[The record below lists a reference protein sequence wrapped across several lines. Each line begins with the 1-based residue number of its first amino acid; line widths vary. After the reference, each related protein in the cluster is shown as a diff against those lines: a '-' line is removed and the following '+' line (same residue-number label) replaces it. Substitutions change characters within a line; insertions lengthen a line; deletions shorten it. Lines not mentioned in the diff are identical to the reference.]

1 MYIDESDGLLRE
13 PILLLNLSERK
24 VNVMA
29 NLMNFFEKNF
39 SSFRTMTQIQ
49 RDAKEIK
56 TTLMTTYQ
64 NTSVRAS
71 ELKRNNKYIRSVF
84 EWFGKH
90 DDDVDDHSSLMQ
102 DNDDEFDAG
111 FHYMDDDTQSSD
123 VMTADDMKTIS
134 SETTREMFKI
144 GRKRIETEIQFTSE
158 IMTTIDDRSSEI
170 LASIRTFDTG
180 ITAISKK
187 LDLIITGM
195 TTGFNK
201 KHQDFSY
208 KGTLQDSSGR
218 LTLPG
223 VKEFAQR
230 NAEHVTKTLIQ
241 SLMDMTGLTTL
252 DKELNELIQSYQHNL
267 LENIINIP
275 FIKRNFYT
283 GKTRSDYEL
292 QIDNR
297 YSKEP
302 AIFDGMTR
310 KSIIS
315 IIPDYLRQ
323 ITQAITG
330 IRLNI
335 TKHGSLSTA
344 EIKENF
350 TKSIDVTFDTSS
362 FNTRRLDTFISE
374 TTKNDNTVDSAD
386 LREVLKLMVEQYV
399 GQMYLHSTKNH
410 FTEKQLENGGD
421 KALHKHIAKLLKRAK
436 GKTLEYWTKLIEI
449 HSTKFITDKNYRSD
463 FAAAVNKS
471 INALD
476 AAAVRNLK
484 ESRKVTSTQFTQEM
498 FDDRAL
504 QRLRYDSSKFEHE
517 GKTLRQLIREGVISI
532 ESLTEKERHNL
543 DKPITTFEDLNDRLE
558 TSATE
563 VTGNFLNESQTTK
576 LNLVKDIFDK
586 LNDVVNVFFLS
597 EGPFGPMELRQREQQ
612 TQTDQPKQ
620 NRVKTIRIK
629 ARKKTQQPT
638 KQTYQSPEIDI
649 EQQKQTYE
657 SPSISIQEEEQN
669 IPPTLTEMDDTP
681 YIAPKEEPTSVLTDL
696 DYHPIQKQE
705 DADEQKA
712 SEVTSILSA
721 SKGNTGVAN
730 LVNEQIASI
739 KNMNL
744 QQRLKTIVTSS
755 IDRSGKKDSSKSP
768 LGKGLLFV
776 FGLAK
781 SFMSKIFTGIKTF
794 MSNAVQFVLKML
806 KSSFDKMKTGASAV
820 KEGTKDLIGTL
831 KERSAEKKAEKE
843 KQKEEKRMN
852 QLKDSL
858 VDLDEQPKET
868 IFEKISKTV
877 TNIKNKVTS
886 TVTEAKEKV
895 TESKPVKALQS
906 VGNKLKDKF
915 KNSEF
920 GQGMLSAFD
929 KTKGSKIVATSLFD
943 TTTNG
948 IEEILTSSSSSLM
961 TSVFTSILKAFD
973 KVHEQAVS
981 FIDAWNGMTE
991 DEIKEKQDKQRAEK
1005 EKEEKKKQEEEKKKE
1020 EEQKSQKKKHG
1031 ASFAVGKMVGGILN
1045 ILSGLLQ
1052 SVMTIVMS
1060 MTGLKKITSL
1070 IHTTLKNILKPLNKA
1085 FNSIYKA
1092 IKPVMK
1098 SIQNALRT
1106 IVDSIV
1112 QIFESVV
1119 IIIQPILEII
1129 GPILEQMM
1137 EALKPI
1143 LELVTGLVNIL
1154 VVPLVASIQTV
1165 LVPVVQTI
1173 GNNVE
1178 ILFGI
1183 IQVGMG
1189 LILTAT
1195 GGILIG
1201 VGAIGKIFGAGSLYD
1216 TGAKVMSL
1224 GRDMTSAGA
1233 ERVVSGFSKQV
1244 ALIGS
1249 MMTGELARTQEEPE
1263 QQETRQERTVATLNG
1278 SPMDGI
1284 YGSGDANAPYKFDDN
1299 VQDALS
1305 TLRSLASGIIS
1316 LFTGESDTETQ
1327 FENAKDQEAY
1337 AKAQMDTADLSD
1349 EERKRVDDK
1358 AFEMFKS
1365 STTNEQLYGETDEE
1379 YRARYEKNKE
1389 KYWAK
1394 AAVEILHE
1402 RIKAVADGSDEG
1414 AVAMTNSALG
1424 LNEDDKF
1431 TKALLAYD
1439 ESAEQGSAVEAMA
1452 DFVNAVSYSDED
1464 EYYDDDE
1471 WEYEYE
1477 GGGTGDIFQAASEVF
1492 TVARK
1497 TAGTDLRWNGTSVF
1511 NLKFPDGM
1519 VIDKISPTHCTSMMT
1534 AIVKR
1539 MGYYVPGNQSYSD
1552 TYQGTDQLL
1561 GTSGGHGSMTWGLQ
1575 SSDGHP
1581 NIYDKD
1587 GNVSEDWITG
1597 VGNPQPGDITFAG
1610 IGGNIHAHMGAYQG
1624 ANGYWFG
1631 FNGGR
1636 DDSLK
1641 NSVRLGE
1648 YYLQHGSMPPSTT
1661 VGYQSEGNRYDQQT
1675 GALAYPMQYWVRYVG
1690 PKSKGGGKRRR
1701 VRKKSSSGRS
1711 SGGLGIGGSKEDW
1724 IKTVAMV
1731 FEGYMKSGQRSYD
1744 GIHKYYD
1751 ASHVHEHVRLRNG
1764 QEISLRPDC
1773 SGTLGAAMTAFGY
1786 TLDGAPSG
1794 SHYDV
1799 TGTNGNLNFIHDPDG
1814 SISKDWQL
1822 LQFNGHNLEPGDIT
1836 GNKHHAS
1843 FVVTNLDAAYPGGLD
1858 AGGDTNLVESAKAAE
1873 EYLDGKSNPS
1883 WRSAMGSGV
1892 FSGGMGAKTIV
1903 RYVGGGSG
1911 KSSSSKR
1918 KSTSSV
1924 MSTRSTSSSSKSKS
1938 KIKTTS
1944 NRRITKTNSKGK
1956 KVSGKEALI
1965 QSAAEIFEAYQI
1977 TCPALT
1983 YSYSS
1988 LSAPITTRS
1997 GHTRRIRPDCT
2008 GTLTAAIQELGYTIR
2023 DTNGN
2028 DVGDWGVSSI
2038 VLGNQSKNTLI
2049 YDSPTAKT
2057 PSKDWQVLD
2066 FDKNKVQRGDI
2077 TVVPN
2082 SGRGQNDG
2090 HATMPI
2096 VDLKGS
2102 PRGFDG
2108 GSGLKQSP
2116 AAAVAY
2122 LQGKPDSQIPW
2133 VSNAG
2138 YSRMKKIWRYKG
2150 TTSVSSANSIN
2161 RNKQQAKTKSTAAR
2175 SPKTTTTTSKG
2186 NNKVLRAASETFL
2199 AALKAQQR
2207 DNGPYGHGAIL
2218 KNVKFDD
2225 GMVIDNMSAMCTG
2238 TQAAI
2243 IKRMGYY
2250 LPKDGG
2256 KSYSSTYQGNMYM
2269 GWANG
2274 TPGGWGIN
2282 NADGRPNIYTKNGQK
2297 SKDWIVSKDGSYQAG
2312 DISLPSSADG
2322 CTNQTMWHAHMAA
2335 FKYGGKWYGFN
2346 GGDPKN
2352 NPESTKGQNIARY
2365 YLEHGKMPD
2374 DNSGININEY
2384 NSLGGNQGIVI
2395 RYVGSNNTT
2404 SSTKSTSKKKTA
2416 SKKKASTKKRTSSKK
2431 RTTSSS
2437 KTSSKNLRGSSN
2449 AEKIWNYLTGKGLTE
2464 AGAAGLMGN
2473 LQAESALIPNNL
2485 EDSRQGKLGS
2495 DEVYTSRVDSG
2506 AYKNFTTDSAGYGL
2520 AQWTVSDR
2528 KGPLLDYK
2536 KQRGTSIGDMGM
2548 QLDFLN
2554 SELQQKFPGILS
2566 TLKSTN
2572 SVNTASDKVLRE
2584 FERPRVLNY
2593 DARRSNARQ
2602 FMNQFGSGDADYID
2616 GVFDVQYNEQPLTD
2630 FMLDPNMFGGYGTS
2644 DFITPNQFE
2653 DIPYTEPTGPMI
2665 IPDLPDIED
2674 DELSTQTTIVNQ
2686 YKYQSGL
2693 TTLSQFVDEFLSNDY
2708 DVQSTEIRN
2717 LVDQIAEEFPEYIM
2731 DYFDEDDDGYEF
2743 TEEDDALIRQ
2753 LAAAYL

>member
-1 MYIDESDGLLRE
+1 MYIDESGGLLRE
-13 PILLLNLSERK
+13 PTLLLNLSERK

-111 FHYMDDDTQSSD
+111 FHYMDDDTQSSG

-201 KHQDFSY
+201 KQQEFSY

-252 DKELNELIQSYQHNL
+252 DKELNEMIQSYQHNL

-297 YSKEP
+297 YNKET

-374 TTKNDNTVDSAD
+374 TAKNDNTVDSAD
-386 LREVLKLMVEQYV
+386 LREVLKVMVEQYV
-399 GQMYLHSTKNH
+399 GQMYLYSTKNH

-463 FAAAVNKS
+463 FAAAINKS

-484 ESRKVTSTQFTQEM
+484 EARKVTSTQFTQEM

-517 GKTLRQLIREGVISI
+517 GKTLRQLIREGVISF

-563 VTGNFLNESQTTK
+563 VTGNFLNESQTNK

-620 NRVKTIRIK
+620 HRVRTIRIK

-649 EQQKQTYE
+649 EQQKQTHE
-657 SPSISIQEEEQN
+657 SPSISVEEQN
-669 IPPTLTEMDDTP
+669 IPPTLSEMDDTP
-681 YIAPKEEPTSVLTDL
+681 YITPQEEPTSVLTDL

-705 DADEQKA
+705 DDDEQKA

-721 SKGNTGVAN
+721 SKGNMGVVN

-744 QQRLKTIVTSS
+744 QQRLKTIVTGS

-886 TVTEAKEKV
+886 TATEAKEKV

-929 KTKGSKIVATSLFD
+929 KTNGSKIVATSLFD

-973 KVHEQAVS
+973 KVHEQAVA
-981 FIDAWNGMTE
+981 FLDAWNGMTE

-1005 EKEEKKKQEEEKKKE
+1005 EKEEKQKQEEEKKKE

-1031 ASFAVGKMVGGILN
+1031 ASFAVGKMLGGILN

-1070 IHTTLKNILKPLNKA
+1070 VHTTLKNILKPLNKA
-1085 FNSIYKA
+1085 FNSIYNA

-1098 SIQNALRT
+1098 TIQNALRS

-1119 IIIQPILEII
+1119 IIIQPILEIL

-1143 LELVTGLVNIL
+1143 LELITGLVNIL

-1165 LVPVVQTI
+1165 LVPVMQGI
-1173 GNNVE
+1173 SNNVE
-1178 ILFGI
+1178 IIFGI
-1183 IQVGMG
+1183 VQVGMG
-1189 LILTAT
+1189 NLLIAS
-1195 GGILIG
+1195 GGMMVL

-1216 TGAKVMSL
+1216 TGANVITL
-1224 GRDMTSAGA
+1224 GTNMVQSGA
-1233 ERVVSGFSKQV
+1233 SGVISGMKKQV

-1249 MMTGELARTQEEPE
+1249 MMKGELNRTQEEQE
-1263 QQETRQERTVATLNG
+1263 ETQQPTHQQRTVATLNG

-1394 AAVEILHE
+1394 AAAEILHE
-1402 RIKAVADGSDEG
+1402 RVKAVADGSDEG
-1414 AVAMTNSALG
+1414 AIAMTNSALG

-1431 TKALLAYD
+1431 AKALLEYD
-1439 ESAEQGSAVEAMA
+1439 ESAEQGAAVEAMA
-1452 DFVNAVSYSDED
+1452 DFVNAASSSND

-1581 NIYDKD
+1581 NIYDRD
-1587 GNVSEDWITG
+1587 GNISEDWITG

-1661 VGYQSEGNRYDQQT
+1661 VGHQSEGNHYDQQT

-1701 VRKKSSSGRS
+1701 VRKKSSGGGSSSG
-1711 SGGLGIGGSKEDW
+1711 GGLGIGGSKEDW
-1724 IKTVAMV
+1724 IKTVAMM
-1731 FEGYMKSGQRSYD
+1731 FEGYYYNGD
-1744 GIHKYYD
+1744 KYYD
-1751 ASHVHEHVRLRNG
+1751 NSNTHKFKIRDGRTVSA
-1764 QEISLRPDC
+1764 RPDC
-1773 SGTLGAAMTAFGY
+1773 SGMLGAAMTAFGY
-1786 TLDGAPSG
+1786 KLDWPPSS
-1794 SHYDV
+1794 SHYNV
-1799 TGTNGNLNFIHDPDG
+1799 TGSNGNLDFIHDPDG
-1814 SISKDWQL
+1814 SVSKDWQL
-1822 LQFNGHNLEPGDIT
+1822 LKYNGHNLEPGDIT
-1836 GNKHHAS
+1836 GNTAHAS
-1843 FVVTNLDAAYPGGLD
+1843 FPVVNLDDPYPGGFD
-1858 AGGDTNLVESAKAAE
+1858 AGGTNNIAQSAKAAKAL
-1873 EYLDGKSNPS
+1873 LDGKSDIP
-1883 WRSAMGSGV
+1883 WRSAMGSGS
-1892 FSGGMGAKTIV
+1892 FSNGMGAKTIV

-1911 KSSSSKR
+1911 KSSSSSSSKR
-1918 KSTSSV
+1918 KSTSSAT
-1924 MSTRSTSSSSKSKS
+1924 STRSTSSSSSKSKS

-1944 NRRITKTNSKGK
+1944 NKRITKTNSSGK

-2038 VLGNQSKNTLI
+2038 VLGSQSKNTLI

-2122 LQGKPDSQIPW
+2122 LAGKPDSQIPW

-2150 TTSVSSANSIN
+2150 TTSVSSANS
-2161 RNKQQAKTKSTAAR
+2161 T
-2175 SPKTTTTTSKG
+2175 
-2186 NNKVLRAASETFL
+2186 
-2199 AALKAQQR
+2199 
-2207 DNGPYGHGAIL
+2207 
-2218 KNVKFDD
+2218 
-2225 GMVIDNMSAMCTG
+2225 
-2238 TQAAI
+2238 
-2243 IKRMGYY
+2243 
-2250 LPKDGG
+2250 
-2256 KSYSSTYQGNMYM
+2256 
-2269 GWANG
+2269 
-2274 TPGGWGIN
+2274 
-2282 NADGRPNIYTKNGQK
+2282 
-2297 SKDWIVSKDGSYQAG
+2297 
-2312 DISLPSSADG
+2312 
-2322 CTNQTMWHAHMAA
+2322 
-2335 FKYGGKWYGFN
+2335 
-2346 GGDPKN
+2346 
-2352 NPESTKGQNIARY
+2352 
-2365 YLEHGKMPD
+2365 
-2374 DNSGININEY
+2374 
-2384 NSLGGNQGIVI
+2384 
-2395 RYVGSNNTT
+2395 
-2404 SSTKSTSKKKTA
+2404 STSKKKTTT
-2416 SKKKASTKKRTSSKK
+2416 SKKKTTTKKKTSTKKTTTS
-2431 RTTSSS
+2431 SSS

-2449 AEKIWNYLTGKGLTE
+2449 AEKIWNYLTGKGLTK

-2473 LQAESALIPNNL
+2473 LQAESALRPNNL
-2485 EDSRQGKLGS
+2485 EDSRQGSLGS

-2506 AYKNFTTDSAGYGL
+2506 AYKNFTTDKAGYGL

-2554 SELQQKFPGILS
+2554 TELQQKFPGILS

-2572 SVNTASDKVLRE
+2572 SVNTASDKVLKE
-2584 FERPRVLNY
+2584 FERPKVLNY
-2593 DARRSNARQ
+2593 DARRNNAKQ
-2602 FMNQFGSGDADYID
+2602 FMNQFGSGDAEYID
-2616 GVFDVQYNEQPLTD
+2616 GVFDIQYDEQPLTD
-2630 FMLDPNMFGGYGTS
+2630 FMIDPSMFGGYGTS
-2644 DFITPNQFE
+2644 DFITPDQFE

-2693 TTLSQFVDEFLSNDY
+2693 KTLSQFVDEFLSNDY